1 MNEFV
6 RRVGFPGSPLAS
18 RMTSLDIELTERCNN
33 DCIHCCINLPAN
45 DRNARSR
52 EMNTAQ
58 IKGILREA
66 ADLGCLQVRFTG
78 GEPLLRR
85 DFKELYLFARR
96 LGLKVSLFTNGCLI
110 TQRIAQLFAKIPPLE
125 PIEITVYGM
134 RPESYEAVTRKPG
147 TFALFRRGVELL
159 LQHHVPF
166 VLKSVILPPNASEIE
181 EFEEWTKTVPWMR
194 NSPSYSMFYDLR
206 NRRDDTGKN
215 RAIETLR
222 VAPKDG
228 LGFIA
233 RDESGYR
240 QSMTEFAS
248 RCMSGATDERLFA
261 CGLTECPCVDS
272 YGRAQPCMGLRA
284 PEMTV
289 QLAGD
294 EPRNS
299 GKPNMSSDQ
308 ATRNGSSAVGL
319 AAALNRF
326 PELRSLRATN
336 PEYLRRCARCVLRG
350 FCEQCPAKSWAEHGT
365 LDTPVEY
372 LCEVAHAQARYLGWL
387 GDNERGWEVTNWQ
400 DRINFGSAPR
410 AGETRSSHGAN
421 KQITRKEVCR

>member
-6 RRVGFPGSPLAS
+6 RRVGLPGKPLAS
-18 RMTSLDIELTERCNN
+18 RMMSLDIELTERCNN

-45 DRNARSR
+45 DQGARSR
-52 EMNTAQ
+52 EMTTAQ

-66 ADLGCLQVRFTG
+66 ADLACLQVRFTG

-85 DFKELYLFARR
+85 DFEELYIFARR
-96 LGLKVSLFTNGCLI
+96 LGLKVSLFTNACLV
-110 TQRIAQLFAKIPPLE
+110 TPRIAGLFARIPPLE

-134 RPESYEAVTRKPG
+134 RPQSYEAVTRKPG
-147 TFALFRRGVELL
+147 TFAQFRRGVDLL

-166 VLKSVILPPNASEIE
+166 ILKSVILPPNVDEIE
-181 EFEEWTKTVPWMR
+181 EFEAWAKTIPWMR
-194 NSPSYSMFYDLR
+194 DRPSYSMFYDLR
-206 NRRDDTGKN
+206 NRRDDADKN
-215 RAIETLR
+215 KTIESLR
-222 VAPKDG
+222 VAPQDA
-228 LGFIA
+228 LFFIA
-233 RDESGYR
+233 RNESDYR
-240 QSMTEFAS
+240 QSMTEFAT
-248 RCMSGATDERLFA
+248 RCMSGAADDRLFA
-261 CGLTECPCVDS
+261 CDLAECACVDS

-289 QLAGD
+289 QLTGGERRA
-294 EPRNS
+294 S
-299 GKPNMSSDQ
+299 GESNASSDQ
-308 ATRNGSSAVGL
+308 ATLDDSSAVGL

-350 FCEQCPAKSWAEHGT
+350 FCEQCPAKSWAEYGN

-387 GDNERGWEVTNWQ
+387 GDNERGWEVTNWR
-400 DRINFGSAPR
+400 DRINFG
-410 AGETRSSHGAN
+410 
-421 KQITRKEVCR
+421 